1 MLPVTFS
8 EAVGLKDTLIA
19 APCPAPSVTGMVIPL
34 TAKFLAFTVI
44 SDTVRLVFPVFVT
57 VTLFELELPAFTFVK
72 LRLLG
77 FEDKVTD
84 AAVPVPLSASTLG
97 ELGALLTMLTV
108 PLRLPA
114 VVGANRTLNVAVL
127 PAAIVAGVTSPLT
140 LYALPFP
147 ERLATVKPAVPVL
160 VSVIV

>member
-1 MLPVTFS
+1 
-8 EAVGLKDTLIA
+8 
-19 APCPAPSVTGMVIPL
+19 
-34 TAKFLAFTVI
+34 
-44 SDTVRLVFPVFVT
+44 VFVT
-57 VTLFELELPAFTFVK
+57 VTAFELEVPAFTFVK

-77 FEDKVTD
+77 LEDSVTD

-114 VVGANRTLNVAVL
+114 VDGANRTLNVAVL
-127 PAAIVAGVTSPLT
+127 PAGIVAGVTSPLT
-140 LYALPFP
+140 LYALPFS

-160 VSVIV
+160 VIVMV